1 MKPGDKSVC
10 LLLLPFCVAFTW
22 ETVVAQWDFWMTD
35 GRSFSIMCWRWEDSQ
50 LTGLC
55 VKCLHIQEEF
65 YLYVRKWAIYRWE
78 LFRSTSI
85 SWNLS
90 LSYSIV
96 FPFFFFFPNVIGIP
110 NWVQALSTTG
120 DQTTLDN
127 VQWTRWEGLPETG
140 QHNDC
145 CLQVRTLP
153 KKRQGQVLWGKRQEE
168 NGLYVQG
175 KEMCTCAVGKYSRPS
190 KWKWKWLFH

>member
-96 FPFFFFFPNVIGIP
+96 FPFFFFFSQCDRNPKLGPSSVHHWRSDRPGQCTVNPLGRSARSWP
-110 NWVQALSTTG
+110 A
-120 DQTTLDN
+120 
-127 VQWTRWEGLPETG
+127 QWLLPS
-140 QHNDC
+140 
-145 CLQVRTLP
+145 
-153 KKRQGQVLWGKRQEE
+153 GKD
-168 NGLYVQG
+168 
-175 KEMCTCAVGKYSRPS
+175 SS
-190 KWKWKWLFH
+190 